1 MKMTVE
7 TAVKAKL
14 NTVWDTWN
22 NPEDIM
28 QWNAPQNDW
37 HTTSS
42 AVDLREGGKFKARM
56 EAKDG
61 SEGFDFEGVYTRIVP
76 KKQIEYRM
84 TRRPRGQGRVHREQ
98 RQRYREGD
106 VRYRKHVH
114 PRASAPGLAEHHGQ
128 LRPARGSQAL
138 TRLQTFAGQL
148 TGLLQPSGELG
159 FVEPVVLVDVEVTH
173 FLVLGLA
180 GREGTQ

>member
-22 NPEDIM
+22 NPKDIM

-84 TRRPRGQGRVHREQ
+84 SDGREVKVEFIESNGSVIVKETFDTENTYTPEHQRQGWQNIMDNFGRHVEAKRSRVHKR
-98 RQRYREGD
+98 
-106 VRYRKHVH
+106 
-114 PRASAPGLAEHHGQ
+114 SPGN
-128 LRPARGSQAL
+128 
-138 TRLQTFAGQL
+138 
-148 TGLLQPSGELG
+148 
-159 FVEPVVLVDVEVTH
+159 
-173 FLVLGLA
+173 
-180 GREGTQ
+180 

>member
-14 NTVWDTWN
+14 KTVWDTWN
-22 NPEDIM
+22 NPEDIK
-28 QWNAPQNDW
+28 QWNAPQDDW

-76 KKQIEYRM
+76 KKIIEYRIND
-84 TRRPRGQGRVHREQ
+84 GREVKVEFIESNGSVVVKETFDTENTYTPEQQ
-98 RQRYREGD
+98 RQGWQNIMNNFGRYAEAKR
-106 VRYRKHVH
+106 
-114 PRASAPGLAEHHGQ
+114 SAG
-128 LRPARGSQAL
+128 
-138 TRLQTFAGQL
+138 
-148 TGLLQPSGELG
+148 
-159 FVEPVVLVDVEVTH
+159 
-173 FLVLGLA
+173 
-180 GREGTQ
+180 